1 MGPHDTH
8 IIVSFRSI
16 HRGACAI
23 NVETRT
29 ILLLRLLLSMA
40 TAKLRNERENCA
52 FKSHSL

>member
-29 ILLLRLLLSMA
+29 ILLQKLSMA
-40 TAKLRNERENCA
+40 TEKLRNERENCA